1 MGVAQDWIN
10 GRSSVLLSEL
20 WWYALQLS
28 EVREIAE
35 DVRRDLPGE
44 WTDNDAQALALEIL
58 LSNAG
63 LDGRLRF
70 SGISRDGDRVSIPST
85 YFNPQLRHGYTSHR
99 GFNPETN
106 EVSFVPVH
114 DVHDEVFDSACEQ
127 AVQHPDRYPDWE
139 EIEVEAASLPAFL
152 REVHACVAGEGSP
165 ERKKRGAKPRYDWQA
180 FHSEA
185 LRKLEEEGGINA
197 AVDPGPNG
205 FSQAKLEKHLADWF
219 HDTYGA
225 VPSES
230 VIRSRIKAPMEEYE
244 AGGRKGR

>member
-1 MGVAQDWIN
+1 M
-10 GRSSVLLSEL
+10 LLGEL
-20 WWYALQLS
+20 WGYALQQS

-35 DVRRDLPGE
+35 GVRRELPGE

-70 SGISRDGDRVSIPST
+70 SGVGPDNNRASIPST
-85 YFNPQLRHGYTSHR
+85 YFNPQLRRGHTSHR

-106 EVSFVPVH
+106 QISFAPLH
-114 DVHDEVFDSACEQ
+114 DVQDEVFDAACEQ
-127 AVQHPDRYPDWE
+127 AVQHPDLYHDWE
-139 EIEVEAASLPAFL
+139 EVEVEAASLSTFL
-152 REVHACVAGEGSP
+152 REVRECVVADVAP
-165 ERKKRGAKPRYDWQA
+165 EKGKRGAKPKYDWQA
-180 FHSEA
+180 FHLEA

-197 AVDPGPNG
+197 SVDPGPSG
-205 FSQAKLEKHLADWF
+205 FSQAKLERHMADWF
-219 HDTYGA
+219 QETSVS

-244 AGGRKGR
+244 AKGWKGR

>member
-10 GRSSVLLSEL
+10 GRSSVLLGEL
-20 WWYALQLS
+20 WGYALQLS
-28 EVREIAE
+28 KVREIAE
-35 DVRRDLPGE
+35 DVRRELPSE

-70 SGISRDGDRVSIPST
+70 SGISRDGDRVSIQST
-85 YFNPQLRHGYTSHR
+85 YFNPQLRHGQTSHR

-114 DVHDEVFDSACEQ
+114 DVHDEVFDAACEQ
-127 AVQHPDRYPDWE
+127 AVQHPDLYPDWE
-139 EIEVEAASLPAFL
+139 EVEVEAASLSTFL

-185 LRKLEEEGGINA
+185 LRKLEEEGGISVT
-197 AVDPGPNG
+197 VDPGPNG
-205 FSQAKLEKHLADWF
+205 FSQAKLERHLADWF
-219 HDTYGA
+219 QRTFGE

-230 VIRSRIKAPMEEYE
+230 SIRERIKGPLSEYE
-244 AGGRKGR
+244 ERGRKGR